1 MSELNEIIA
10 EQSAQGV
17 KIESIE
23 KVCDEIKTCLLGNG
37 KPGLVLRTDRL
48 EQRGVFQTRLFWIF
62 ATAVIALAVKDL
74 SGNLIGAFIQASGG
88 N

>member
-23 KVCDEIKTCLLGNG
+23 KACDEIKTCLLGNG

-48 EQRGVFQTRLFWIF
+48 EQRGVLQTRLFWIF
-62 ATAVIALAVKDL
+62 ATAVIALAVRDL
-74 SGNLIGAFIQASGG
+74 GGNLIGAFIQASGG